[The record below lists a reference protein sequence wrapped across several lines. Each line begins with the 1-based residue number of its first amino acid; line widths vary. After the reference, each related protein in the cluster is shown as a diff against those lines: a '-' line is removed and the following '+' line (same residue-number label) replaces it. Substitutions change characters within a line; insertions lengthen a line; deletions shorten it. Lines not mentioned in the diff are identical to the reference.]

1 MASSSS
7 LKASSSTSNC
17 DGYNYHVFLSFR
29 GEDTRQTFTGHLYAN
44 LVARGIHTFRDD
56 EELEKGG
63 DIASD
68 LSRAIKESKIFII
81 IFSKHF
87 ADSKWCLNELVK
99 IIDCMTEKKVV
110 LPVFYHV
117 EPRDVRNQKGSF
129 EDAFSKHAEGADQE
143 KKKTIETWKNALKTA
158 ANLSGY
164 HLQNQSEAEFIKRIC
179 EDIVTKLNRT
189 PLYMGDNIVGMDFH
203 LKQLKSLIKV
213 EIDEVLM
220 VGIYGIGGIGKT
232 TISKAIYND
241 ISSQFDGS
249 SFLGNVGGKCE
260 NDLLKLQKTLLQDI
274 LKCERPKFNDINQ
287 GITVI
292 KERLRSKRVLI
303 VLDDVDKYMQLENL
317 AGKYGWYGAKSIII
331 ITTKE
336 KYLLEQYEV
345 NVFYEVQKLN
355 HEKSTELFNW
365 WAFKQ
370 NTPKT
375 GFESLSNSVVE
386 YADGLPI
393 ALKVLGVSLF
403 KKSTEEWESE
413 LQKLQEMPN
422 KDVQSVLKVSYDKL
436 DGREKGVFLD
446 IACFFRGKDKN
457 FVSRILGSVAEAVIR
472 NLEDRCLI
480 TISEN
485 ILDMHDLLQQMG
497 RAVVRQEPGKMS
509 RLWDPK
515 DVESVL
521 TRNTG
526 TKAIEGLFVKVST
539 LNQIQFPANF
549 FAKMRSLRLLKVYD
563 MIVGDLDDFVVDLPK
578 DFEIPSFELRYLH
591 FEGYPLQFLPRN
603 FHAKNLVE
611 LDLIGSSIK
620 QLWKENEILDKLK
633 VIDLSYSK
641 DLVEIPNFSS
651 VPNLEILILQGCTRL
666 QSLPRNFHKLEHL
679 RSLSCADCS
688 ELKSFPEIK
697 GNMSKLRELNLSGTA
712 IIEVP
717 SSIGRLKA
725 LQHLD
730 LSYCKSLRSLS
741 ESICNL
747 SSLET
752 LILVGCSNL
761 KGFPEIKDMENL
773 KRLDLSFTGIEEL
786 PSSIGHLKAL
796 KHLNLKCCTE
806 LVSLLDSI
814 CNLSS
819 LKTLI
824 LEGCSNLKGFPE
836 IKDMANLK
844 RLDLGRT
851 CIEEL
856 PSSIGRLKAL
866 QHLDLSY
873 CKSLRSLSES
883 ICNLSSLETLIL
895 AGCSNLKGFPE
906 IKDDME
912 NLKRLDLGETGIEE
926 LPSSIGRLKALQH
939 LDLKCCTELVSLP
952 DSICNLS
959 SLETLIL
966 AGCSNLK
973 GFPEIKYDME
983 NLKRLDL
990 DRTGIEELPSSIGCL
1005 KALQHLDLS
1014 YCKSLRSLSES
1025 ICNLSSLET
1034 LILAGCSNLKGFP
1047 EIKYDMENLKRL
1059 DLDRTGI
1066 EELPSSIGCLKAL
1079 QHLDLSYC
1087 KSLRSLSESICNLS
1101 SLETLILA
1109 GCSNLK
1115 GFPEIKDDME
1125 NLKRLDLTETG
1136 IEELPFSIGRL
1147 KALQHLDLSFC
1158 KSLRSLLE
1166 SICNLSSLETL
1177 ILVGCSNLK
1186 GFPEIKYD
1194 MENLKRPDLGRTG
1207 IEELPSSI
1215 GRLKAL
1221 QHLDLS
1227 YCKSLRSLSE
1237 SICNLSSLKHLDLS
1251 WCQNLVNLPESI
1263 CNLSSL
1269 KTLILAG
1276 CSNLKGFPEI
1286 KDDMENLKRLDLGET
1301 GIEELPSSIGHLK
1314 ALQHLD
1320 LSRCKSLRSLPE
1332 SICNLSSLET
1342 LILERC
1348 SNLKGFPEIKDDMEN
1363 LKRLDLG
1370 ETGIEE
1376 LPSSIGRLKALQHL
1390 DLKCCTELVSLP
1402 DSICNL
1408 SSLKALDVQECPKLE
1423 RVEVNLVGSLYLTC
1437 WILNQSVIWSSGGDQ
1452 RVAEVE
1458 GEVLNHHVSSLS
1470 SLVESCTRDYRDI
1483 SGDSF
1488 HLSALQVLSVGNFS
1502 PIQRRILS
1510 DIFRQSSLASVSL
1523 RNCNLMEEGIPSGFW
1538 NLSSLVNLSL
1548 SNCSL
1553 TEGEILNRICH
1564 ISSLQ
1569 NLSLD
1574 GNHFSSIPAN
1584 IIQLSKLRSL
1594 CLNHC
1599 LKLLQIPELPPSLRV
1614 LDVQDCP
1621 CLETLSSPS
1630 SLLGLSLFKC
1640 FESAIEDYDGRF
1652 YCQEKVE
1659 ILMPGNNGI
1668 PEWISHKKK
1677 GSEIVVE
1684 LPENWWEDNNFLGFA
1699 LCSVLEYEEIFEFY
1713 FEYYFELTFHHFYP
1727 DGNLSESKFRDRGV
1741 FSRRRCCNGGESN
1754 GVLVAF
1760 YPKVAIKNKGWS
1772 NEWRHM
1778 KASFHGKREK
1788 VEECG
1793 LHLIYKKQRFQCHQ
1807 PLASV
1812 IE

>member
-1237 SICNLSSLKHLDLS
+1237 SICNLSSLETLILASCSNLKGFPEIKDMENLKRLDLRKTGIEELPSSIGHLKALKHLDLS
-1251 WCQNLVNLPESI
+1251 WCQNLVNLPE
-1263 CNLSSL
+1263 
-1269 KTLILAG
+1269 
-1276 CSNLKGFPEI
+1276 
-1286 KDDMENLKRLDLGET
+1286 
-1301 GIEELPSSIGHLK
+1301 
-1314 ALQHLD
+1314 
-1320 LSRCKSLRSLPE
+1320 
-1332 SICNLSSLET
+1332 
-1342 LILERC
+1342 
-1348 SNLKGFPEIKDDMEN
+1348 
-1363 LKRLDLG
+1363 
-1370 ETGIEE
+1370 
-1376 LPSSIGRLKALQHL
+1376 
-1390 DLKCCTELVSLP
+1390 
-1402 DSICNL
+1402 SICNL

>member
-752 LILVGCSNL
+752 LIL
-761 KGFPEIKDMENL
+761 
-773 KRLDLSFTGIEEL
+773 
-786 PSSIGHLKAL
+786 
-796 KHLNLKCCTE
+796 
-806 LVSLLDSI
+806 
-814 CNLSS
+814 
-819 LKTLI
+819 
-824 LEGCSNLKGFPE
+824 
-836 IKDMANLK
+836 
-844 RLDLGRT
+844 
-851 CIEEL
+851 
-856 PSSIGRLKAL
+856 
-866 QHLDLSY
+866 
-873 CKSLRSLSES
+873 
-883 ICNLSSLETLIL
+883 

-1237 SICNLSSLKHLDLS
+1237 SICNLSSLETLILASCSNLKGFPEIKDMENLKRLDLRKTGIEELPSSIGHLKALKHLDLS

>member
-752 LILVGCSNL
+752 LIL
-761 KGFPEIKDMENL
+761 
-773 KRLDLSFTGIEEL
+773 
-786 PSSIGHLKAL
+786 
-796 KHLNLKCCTE
+796 
-806 LVSLLDSI
+806 
-814 CNLSS
+814 
-819 LKTLI
+819 
-824 LEGCSNLKGFPE
+824 
-836 IKDMANLK
+836 
-844 RLDLGRT
+844 
-851 CIEEL
+851 
-856 PSSIGRLKAL
+856 
-866 QHLDLSY
+866 
-873 CKSLRSLSES
+873 
-883 ICNLSSLETLIL
+883 
-895 AGCSNLKGFPE
+895 
-906 IKDDME
+906 
-912 NLKRLDLGETGIEE
+912 
-926 LPSSIGRLKALQH
+926 
-939 LDLKCCTELVSLP
+939 
-952 DSICNLS
+952 
-959 SLETLIL
+959 

-1237 SICNLSSLKHLDLS
+1237 SICNLSSLETLILASCSNLKGFPEIKDMENLKRLDLRKTGIEELPSSIGHLKALKHLDLS